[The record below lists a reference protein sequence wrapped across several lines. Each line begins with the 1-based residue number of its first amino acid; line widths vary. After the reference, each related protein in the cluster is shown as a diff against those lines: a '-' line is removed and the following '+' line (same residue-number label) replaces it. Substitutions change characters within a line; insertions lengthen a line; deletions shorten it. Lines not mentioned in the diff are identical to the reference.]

1 VKLLDYTPR
10 VFIIAWKEDT
20 TQLEAYLSRE
30 GFDCEVLRQ
39 VHMPEYATCAR
50 SYLAMLNHETAWKRI
65 AQEQRPAIVLE
76 ADFVPVKAFSQLLLP
91 FDPTW
96 EDVGM
101 AWLYTCAAQIYEVSE
116 SGYAQGFSS
125 SAVAYVMTPRAVQP
139 LLEFADK
146 EVRAVYGGDRYYSW
160 DSELDTMLLRQG
172 LRNFV
177 PFRNFGEHGNSN
189 PNPEHQQQ
197 GLGRTH
203 RADILY
209 GPLAFQP
216 DYGSHEGYLKTRL
229 YARLKGAARLL
240 YGRYVRSHI
249 WKTAES
255 PYRLFRFA
263 LLRHL
268 TPYL

>member
-1 VKLLDYTPR
+1 MKLLDYTPR
-10 VFIIAWKEDT
+10 VFIIACKEDT
-20 TQLEAYLSRE
+20 TQIETYLASE

-39 VHMPEYATCAR
+39 VHRPEYATYAR
-50 SYLAMLNHETAWKRI
+50 SYLAMLNHESAWKRI
-65 AQEQRPAIVLE
+65 AEEQRPAIVVE
-76 ADFVPVKAFSQLLLP
+76 ADFVPVTDFGQRLLP

-101 AWLYTCAAQIYEVSE
+101 AWLYTCAAQIYAVSE

-125 SAVAYVMTPRAVQP
+125 SAVAYVMTPRAVPP
-139 LLEFADK
+139 LLAFADQ
-146 EVRAVYGGDRYYSW
+146 EVRAVYGSDRYYSW
-160 DSELDTMLLRQG
+160 DSELDTILLREN

-216 DYGSHEGYLKTRL
+216 DYSPKEGYVRTRL
-229 YARLKGAARLL
+229 YARLKGVARLL

-249 WKTAES
+249 WQEAEA
-255 PYRLFRFA
+255 PHRLLQFA
-263 LLRHL
+263 LLRHF
-268 TPYL
+268 TPHL